1 MDYDPGSPLVPK
13 ACSHLEPRAGGP
25 QPPGAAQGLSEVT
38 QDMGTQRLRGERYAK
53 VKGQTCF
60 QSLYQ
65 EQPSEREA
73 GRPGGQAGGHGRGR
87 ARPRRPERRPRWVG
101 EREKGRMEGEPGRN
115 QPQGPLP
122 RGGAA
127 RVTNPPGL
135 PSCQTLPSWP
145 HWTPEGW
152 SPLEQP
158 WLGDWQSPPHC
169 TPSHA
174 PPTTLFE
181 CLLTPQHPVLASAS
195 SRSGLLP
202 RKDRHAPG
210 HPELSGCTSQS
221 PGRMPTPHP
230 TTWPAG
236 PPHGASRAGT
246 FLGNIFS
253 VYPTKP
259 PARHPRHPT
268 STPT

>member
-1 MDYDPGSPLVPK
+1 M
-13 ACSHLEPRAGGP
+13 
-25 QPPGAAQGLSEVT
+25 T
-38 QDMGTQRLRGERYAK
+38 QDVGTQRLRGERYAK

-87 ARPRRPERRPRWVG
+87 ARPRRPERRLRWVG
-101 EREKGRMEGEPGRN
+101 EREKGRMEGGPGRN
-115 QPQGPLP
+115 QPQGPSP

-135 PSCQTLPSWP
+135 PSCQTLPSCP

-158 WLGDWQSPPHC
+158 WLGDWQSAPHC
-169 TPSHA
+169 TPSQA

-181 CLLTPQHPVLASAS
+181 CRLTPQHHLYSPSTRECLLQVRPAARKGQTRPLPSGTFRTHLSEPRQSAHS
-195 SRSGLLP
+195 
-202 RKDRHAPG
+202 
-210 HPELSGCTSQS
+210 
-221 PGRMPTPHP
+221 
-230 TTWPAG
+230 
-236 PPHGASRAGT
+236 PPHHVASRPTRTGT

-259 PARHPRHPT
+259 PARHPHHPT